1 MGLNV
6 VRVVEKNHKGFFRYV
21 EQKRQAEE
29 SVPPLINEKGELASS
44 DMEKAEV
51 LNEFFA
57 SVFMAIQASH
67 ASCVLELLRRGP
79 GSKISPTIRVK
90 HV

>member
-29 SVPPLINEKGELASS
+29 SVPLINEKGELATT

-51 LNEFFA
+51 LNEFFD
-57 SVFMAIQASH
+57 SVFTASQASH
-67 ASCVLELLRRGP
+67 TSCL
-79 GSKISPTIRVK
+79 
-90 HV
+90 